1 MKKKGST
8 QDWRLFSAKEL
19 LGSTWGTLGPR
30 AGRLAGR
37 LSEAGAEAR
46 ARAEARAE
54 AGARAEAAQSCGHLG
69 PWGLSDWL
77 DDGGLRA
84 ED

>member
-1 MKKKGST
+1 MMFLRDH
-8 QDWRLFSAKEL
+8 QDWRTFSSKVL

-37 LSEAGAEAR
+37 LAEAG
-46 ARAEARAE
+46 AE
-54 AGARAEAAQSCGHLG
+54 AGARAEAAKSWGHLG
-69 PWGLSDWL
+69 PWGLSGWL

>member
-1 MKKKGST
+1 M
-8 QDWRLFSAKEL
+8 
-19 LGSTWGTLGPR
+19 GPR

-54 AGARAEAAQSCGHLG
+54 AGARAEAAQSWGHLG
-69 PWGLSDWL
+69 PWGLSGWL